1 MELLDPSHEQRFGGG
16 EPAPRLTSLAGTTI
30 GVISNGKE
38 NTKPFFDLLSEALVR
53 DHGAQRHADD
63 DVLAALASHVAAGP
77 VLAILRL
84 VFPQVTE
91 IDQGVEP
98 GVRDQEDAA
107 AVPAV
112 TGRISGNNHV
122 AEG

>member
-53 DHGAQRHADD
+53 DHG
-63 DVLAALASHVAAGP
+63 
-77 VLAILRL
+77 
-84 VFPQVTE
+84 
-91 IDQGVEP
+91 
-98 GVRDQEDAA
+98 
-107 AVPAV
+107 
-112 TGRISGNNHV
+112 V
-122 AEG
+122 AEVVRRVKSNYSAPAEQHLMAEAMGWDAVLSGVGD